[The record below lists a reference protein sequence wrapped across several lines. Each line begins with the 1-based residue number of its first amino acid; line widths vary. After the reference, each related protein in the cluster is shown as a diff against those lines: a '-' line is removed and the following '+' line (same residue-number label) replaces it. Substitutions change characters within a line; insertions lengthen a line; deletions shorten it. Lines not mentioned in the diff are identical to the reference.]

1 MLEKSMMLITSSWNN
16 DKTFKMIP
24 VSSNCPYVECIYDP
38 KAKVLAVMSTVKKN
52 LFHMVPKLD
61 PNGDPEFRKV
71 PAKDG
76 VPVKQERRTIE
87 TFQEYYVET
96 ASEIKDF
103 INGFAINA
111 DSFDYNTIMEAV
123 AAE

>member
-1 MLEKSMMLITSSWNN
+1 MMLITSSWNN

-24 VSSNCPYVECIYDP
+24 ISSSCPYVECIYDP

-61 PNGDPEFRKV
+61 ANGDPEFRKV

-87 TFQEYYVET
+87 TFQEYYVE
-96 ASEIKDF
+96 AADEIKTF
-103 INGFAINA
+103 ISGFAINA
-111 DSFDYNTIMEAV
+111 DSFDINSFMEVEEAK
-123 AAE
+123 